1 MVGNNII
8 MDYQELYN
16 VAMGFVM
23 LLGGWFMR
31 IIWDSLNKLQDADK
45 DLAEKLGKIE
55 VLVAGEYVKKDEF
68 NVVML
73 RLFEKLDHIE
83 SKIDNKADK

>member
-1 MVGNNII
+1 

-16 VAMGFVM
+16 IAMGGVM

-31 IIWDSLNKLQDADK
+31 IIWDSLNKLQAADQS
-45 DLAEKLGKIE
+45 LAEKLSKIE

-68 NVVML
+68 NAIML

-83 SKIDNKADK
+83 EKIDRKADK

>member
-1 MVGNNII
+1 

-16 VAMGFVM
+16 IAMGFVM

-31 IIWDSLNKLQDADK
+31 IIWDSLDRLQDADK
-45 DLAEKLGKIE
+45 ELVDKLARIE
-55 VLVAGEYVKKDEF
+55 ILVAGEYIKKDEF
-68 NVVML
+68 NTIML

-83 SKIDNKADK
+83 EKIDKKVDK

>member
-1 MVGNNII
+1 
-8 MDYQELYN
+8 MDYQELYT

-31 IIWDSLNKLQDADK
+31 IIWDSLNKLQEADK
-45 DLAEKLGKIE
+45 DLADKLSKIE

-68 NVVML
+68 SQTML

-83 SKIDNKADK
+83 SKIDSKADK

>member
-1 MVGNNII
+1 

-16 VAMGFVM
+16 IAMGFVM

-31 IIWDSLNKLQDADK
+31 IIWDTLNTLQRTDRELADK
-45 DLAEKLGKIE
+45 VSRIE
-55 VLVAGEYVKKDEF
+55 ILVAGEYMKKDDF
-68 NVVML
+68 DRIML

-83 SKIDNKADK
+83 AKIDSKADK

>member
-1 MVGNNII
+1 MN
-8 MDYQELYN
+8 YQELYN

-31 IIWDSLNKLQDADK
+31 IIWDMLVKLQEQDSVLADK
-45 DLAEKLGKIE
+45 LSRIE
-55 VLVAGEYVKKDEF
+55 ILVAGEYVKKDEF
-68 NVVML
+68 SQTML

-83 SKIDNKADK
+83 AKIDSKADKK

>member
-1 MVGNNII
+1 

-16 VAMGFVM
+16 IAMGFVM

-31 IIWDSLNKLQDADK
+31 IIWDMLVKLQEQDTVLADK
-45 DLAEKLGKIE
+45 LSRIE
-55 VLVAGEYVKKDEF
+55 ILVAGEYVKKDEF
-68 NVVML
+68 SQTML

-83 SKIDNKADK
+83 SKIDSKADK

>member
-1 MVGNNII
+1 MGNNII

-31 IIWDSLNKLQDADK
+31 LIWDSLNKLQDADK

-83 SKIDNKADK
+83 SKIDNKVDK

>member
-1 MVGNNII
+1 

-31 IIWDSLNKLQDADK
+31 IIWDSLNKLQEADK
-45 DLAEKLGKIE
+45 DLADKLSKIE

-68 NVVML
+68 NSIML

-83 SKIDNKADK
+83 EKIDKKADR